1 MNRPLPPESAAP
13 PRVSVVVVS
22 YNTREDLLACA
33 ASLAEDVSLPFELL
47 VIDNASADGS
57 AAAVEATHPTVRLV
71 RNAEN
76 LGFGRACN
84 QGIRLSRASYIL
96 LLNSDA
102 QVRPGA
108 VEALSAVLDAQPGAG
123 VVGPRTLNP
132 DGTVQ
137 LSFGPDL
144 TPWGEWRQRRLV
156 DGVRRRDAA
165 ILKHVEASAS
175 RDHEPHW
182 VSGSCLLARRSAL
195 ESVGLFDE
203 GFFLY
208 EEDADLCRRL
218 RKAGWRIVFEPG
230 ATVVHRLGRSSASDP
245 RRSRLEYQ
253 RSHLRYYRKHNSALW
268 TLALRSWLVV
278 TGWRRS
284 RKAKVPADR
293 ETGRALLHLGLRG
306 S

>member
-1 MNRPLPPESAAP
+1 MNRALPPESAAP

-22 YNTREDLLACA
+22 FNTREDLLACA
-33 ASLAEDVSLPFELL
+33 ASLEAEVTLPFEM
-47 VIDNASADGS
+47 VVVDNASADGS
-57 AAAVEATHPTVRLV
+57 AAAVEAAHPTARVL
-71 RNAEN
+71 RNSEN
-76 LGFGRACN
+76 MGFGHACN
-84 QGIRLSRASYIL
+84 QGIRVSRAAYVL

-108 VEALSAVLDAQPGAG
+108 VEALSGVLDAQPGAG
-123 VVGPRTLNP
+123 AVGPRTLNA

-137 LSFGPDL
+137 LSFGSDL
-144 TPWGEWRQRRLV
+144 TPLAEWRQRRLV
-156 DGVRRRDAA
+156 EGVRRRNPATLRRVA
-165 ILKHVEASAS
+165 ASAS
-175 RDHEPHW
+175 REHEPHW

-218 RKAGWRIVFEPG
+218 RKAGWRIVFEPS
-230 ATVVHRLGRSSASDP
+230 ATVVHALGRSSASDP

-253 RSHLRYYRKHNSALW
+253 RSHLHYYRKHNGALS
-268 TLALRSWLVV
+268 TLALRAWLVV
-278 TGWRRS
+278 VGARRA
-284 RKAKVPADR
+284 RNAKLPADR
-293 ETGRALLHLGLRG
+293 DEGRALLRLGLHG